1 MRFIC
6 AMLMMCCS
14 VSAQQF
20 MFDDGTSSDFRVG
33 GRDTDGAVI
42 VSIGGS
48 SSIETATRNLGLEYQ
63 YETEYAPAPRAYRAV
78 RSPITYSPT
87 IGSRGYSAPPA
98 FNFRRQSSPLFSQ
111 QVFVPQFSGG
121 VCTNCQ

>member
-1 MRFIC
+1 MKSIC
-6 AMLMMCCS
+6 MMVIMCCS

-20 MFDDGTSSDFRVG
+20 TFDDGTSSDFRVG

-42 VSIGGS
+42 VSIGN
-48 SSIETATRNLGLEYQ
+48 ETATHNLGLEYQ
-63 YETEYAPAPRAYRAV
+63 YEQEYAPAPRSHRAI

-111 QVFVPQFSGG
+111 RVFVPQFSGG